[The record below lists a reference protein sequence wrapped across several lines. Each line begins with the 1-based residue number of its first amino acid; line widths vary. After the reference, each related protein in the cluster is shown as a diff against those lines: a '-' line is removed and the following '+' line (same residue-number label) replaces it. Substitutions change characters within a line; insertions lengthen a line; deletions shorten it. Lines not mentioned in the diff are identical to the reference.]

1 MMNFKNKY
9 EELYYAYLTHNDK
22 MWDDSTYKSE
32 SSRLKTIVSVLE
44 VSGFRGQDFYAELKR
59 QGYKPYT
66 IKVMVQRAAAMYS
79 HGQKLKIVSAFN
91 NPFFDL
97 LASAPQLFRNAYKAE
112 RLKLDFDEAMKRVL
126 TIPQENVREA
136 CISLLKSG
144 LRIHEMYLVNK
155 ETSSVI
161 GKGNKERF
169 TTFAFPEHLELPSE
183 WQVRTA
189 LKKIG
194 LKPHSLRKLLA
205 TKLSRN
211 SDIKNQDILAI
222 MGWSSLETANKYLQP
237 LNEQQLKQKMKE
249 ILE

>member
-1 MMNFKNKY
+1 
-9 EELYYAYLTHNDK
+9 
-22 MWDDSTYKSE
+22 
-32 SSRLKTIVSVLE
+32 
-44 VSGFRGQDFYAELKR
+44 
-59 QGYKPYT
+59 
-66 IKVMVQRAAAMYS
+66 
-79 HGQKLKIVSAFN
+79 
-91 NPFFDL
+91 
-97 LASAPQLFRNAYKAE
+97 
-112 RLKLDFDEAMKRVL
+112 
-126 TIPQENVREA
+126 
-136 CISLLKSG
+136 
-144 LRIHEMYLVNK
+144 MYLVNK